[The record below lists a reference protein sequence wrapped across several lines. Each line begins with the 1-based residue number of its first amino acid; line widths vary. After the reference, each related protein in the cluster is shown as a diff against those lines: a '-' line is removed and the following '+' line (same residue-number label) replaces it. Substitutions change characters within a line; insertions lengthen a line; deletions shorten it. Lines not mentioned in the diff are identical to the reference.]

1 MKKSWLKKGISQ
13 SWDCSVWSFWYV
25 AFHQY
30 FYPVLYYNSLA
41 FCALHYAILKNNY
54 HNIGYCL
61 VLVGVYSVKWCFQ
74 TTCASLL
81 LKITHRS
88 YEVNVCLMLS
98 SFLCQVSQKS
108 PNLTVFKGYVMKL
121 RLNCTKYPILSSS
134 NKTRTKDFCLLFKV
148 KGEVQCKYC

>member
-1 MKKSWLKKGISQ
+1 MTEKRNKPKLGLFSVIILVRRFPSVFLPCSTLQFFGI
-13 SWDCSVWSFWYV
+13 
-25 AFHQY
+25 
-30 FYPVLYYNSLA
+30 

-134 NKTRTKDFCLLFKV
+134 NKTRTKDLCLLFKV